1 MARTSA
7 APVDRIGQQVAG
19 PAGERAVEARRPL
32 RRRIGAHI
40 LEEIRHILPAT
51 IYFFLGFNLVLLTK
65 KLMLEQYLIQFSGFF
80 IASGAALIV
89 GKVVLVVDKM
99 PFLRRYDYAPLAK
112 PILFKTLVYTFF
124 VFLARLLEAFIHYLF
139 AGGAV
144 TGFGHHLLAE
154 FSWHRFIGVQLWV
167 FVLFLGYVTGSEI
180 NHLLGDGELAKILFT
195 RPSSKLRQTRRE
207 RIRLLVRLSK
217 LTQAHGVEELG
228 NAGSPAHAELRGILR
243 KLIT

>member
-7 APVDRIGQQVAG
+7 DSVHQAG
-19 PAGERAVEARRPL
+19 GLAHRARRPL
-32 RRRIGAHI
+32 SRRVGAHI

-124 VFLARLLEAFIHYLF
+124 VFLARLLEAFIHYLV

-154 FSWHRFIGVQLWV
+154 FSWP
-167 FVLFLGYVTGSEI
+167 T
-180 NHLLGDGELAKILFT
+180 
-195 RPSSKLRQTRRE
+195 SSAF
-207 RIRLLVRLSK
+207 SSGFSSCSSAMS
-217 LTQAHGVEELG
+217 QAARSIISWGT
-228 NAGSPAHAELRGILR
+228 ASSPRSCSRGPPR
-243 KLIT
+243 S